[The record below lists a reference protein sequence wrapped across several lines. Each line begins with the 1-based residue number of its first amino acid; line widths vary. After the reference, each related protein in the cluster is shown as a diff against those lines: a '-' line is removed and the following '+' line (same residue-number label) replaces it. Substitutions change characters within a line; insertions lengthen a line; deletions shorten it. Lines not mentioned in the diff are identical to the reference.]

1 MDLSDLSQN
10 HSVKKHKEHEGWNEA
25 EAVRKG
31 ASA

>member
-1 MDLSDLSQN
+1 LGLSQN
-10 HSVKKHKEHEGWNEA
+10 HSEKKHKGYEEWNEA

>member
-1 MDLSDLSQN
+1 MSRYLRTWTFQTR
-10 HSVKKHKEHEGWNEA
+10 VKEHEGWNEA